1 MRTTKTTLL
10 ATGRYLPEREVTNAG
25 LGALFPASRL
35 PLIEQK
41 TGIRSRRHAAPE
53 EATSDLAFKA
63 AIPALLRAGIQAK
76 DLDVI
81 IVATS
86 SPDRLIPA
94 TATRVQQ
101 LLGASSAY
109 AFDLNAVCTGSLYA
123 LNVAAALIDSGR
135 AANVLVI
142 TADTYSRFLNPKDFS
157 TYPYFGDGAGAVLLG
172 RSTAGGAPEMQEC
185 ILHADGAGFDTI
197 QIAGG
202 GARLPWNRLSNENDA
217 FFSMNGRD
225 VFEFAVSRGSEVV
238 GELLAAAKLKPDDV
252 SAVITHQANI
262 NIVDRIAVNTAIPR
276 SRFFVNLDKYGNTAG
291 ASIFIALDEWLAAGG
306 GRPGDQLILVGFGGG
321 LTWGACRFSF

>member
-1 MRTTKTTLL
+1 MTKTTIL
-10 ATGRYLPEREVTNAG
+10 ASGSYLPGHVVDNRDLAS
-25 LGALFPASRL
+25 LFPSSRL
-35 PLIEQK
+35 PMIEQK
-41 TGIRSRRHAAPE
+41 TGIRSRRHAAAD

-63 AIPALLRAGIQAK
+63 ALPCLSQAGIPVA

-94 TATRVQQ
+94 TAARVQQ
-101 LLGASSAY
+101 LLGAAQAY

-123 LNVAAALIDSGR
+123 LNVAAGLIDSGR
-135 AANVLVI
+135 ARTVLVI
-142 TADTYSRFLNPKDFS
+142 ASDTYSRFLNPKDFS

-172 RSTAGGAPEMQEC
+172 QAQSGQAAGFHEC
-185 ILHADGAGFDTI
+185 ILHADGTGFDTI

-202 GARLPWNRLSNENDA
+202 GARLPAPLIRNESDA
-217 FFSMNGRD
+217 YFSMNGRD
-225 VFEFAVSRGSEVV
+225 VFEFAVKRGSEVL
-238 GELLAAAKLKPDDV
+238 GELLTKSALKPADI

-262 NIVDRIAVNTAIPR
+262 NIIDQIAVKTGIPR
-276 SRFFVNLDKYGNTAG
+276 QKFFVNLDKYGNTAG
-291 ASIFIALDEWLAAGG
+291 ASILIALDEWLRSGG
-306 GRPGDQLILVGFGGG
+306 GASGDQLLLVGFGGG